1 MKTKLFIP
9 FLTLFL
15 LVNHTSV
22 ATELTNTND
31 PEKDKILITV
41 LNYMLTRGHFVEKQL
56 DDTFSLE
63 VFENF
68 IDGLDP
74 SKRYFTQEDIDI
86 FSKYKY
92 RIDNQIRESDLSFY
106 HLVYEMFLQKIK
118 SAKNY
123 YGNILNNPFDYKKRE
138 SIDIDYEY

>member
-1 MKTKLFIP
+1 MKTKLLP

-41 LNYMLTRGHFVEKQL
+41 LNYMLTRGHFVGKQS
-56 DDTFSLE
+56 DNTFSVE

-68 IDGLDP
+68 IDALDP

-106 HLVYEMFLQKIK
+106 SGI
-118 SAKNY
+118 
-123 YGNILNNPFDYKKRE
+123 
-138 SIDIDYEY
+138 